1 VLSNAQRAG
10 DFPVMMIYRTAS
22 GEGFN
27 PLMRVAL
34 WLNAP
39 LTLHAMSAKRRL
51 NAYVNF
57 LISIALLI
65 LVSLWV
71 SGVFT
76 VNTLSATLT
85 AVALTAW
92 RAVSYRATRHERI
105 QIKEVPG
112 ACEFIVSV
120 FTAEWLA
127 FHCAL
132 SFYLLYMQ
140 TMTTQPFIAMT
151 LSVLAGSS
159 ICLMLIP
166 PAQGSIYALRTRRRC
181 T

>member
-1 VLSNAQRAG
+1 
-10 DFPVMMIYRTAS
+10 MMIYRTAS

-39 LTLHAMSAKRRL
+39 LTLCAVSAKCRL
-51 NAYVNF
+51 YAYVNF
-57 LISIALLI
+57 LISIALLV

-76 VNTLSATLT
+76 VSTLSATLS
-85 AVALTAW
+85 AVALAVW
-92 RAVSYRATRHERI
+92 RAVSYWAIRHERI

-112 ACEFIVSV
+112 ACEFKVSV

-132 SFYLLYMQ
+132 SFYLLFMQ
-140 TMTTQPFIAMT
+140 TITTHPLIAMT

-166 PAQGSIYALRTRRRC
+166 PAQGSIYALRSRRRC

>member
-1 VLSNAQRAG
+1 
-10 DFPVMMIYRTAS
+10 MMIYRTDS

-39 LTLHAMSAKRRL
+39 LTLCAVSAKCRL

-57 LISIALLI
+57 VISIALLL

-71 SGVFT
+71 SGVVT
-76 VNTLSATLT
+76 VSTLSATLT

-92 RAVSYRATRHERI
+92 RVVSYRALRHERI

-112 ACEFIVSV
+112 ACEFKVSV

-127 FHCAL
+127 SHCAL
-132 SFYLLYMQ
+132 SFYLLFMR
-140 TMTTQPFIAMT
+140 TMTTHPFIAMT

-159 ICLMLIP
+159 ILLMLIP
-166 PAQGSIYALRTRRRC
+166 PAQSSIYALRSRRRC